1 MGYYIFKRVVT
12 IIPFGLLAILLI
24 FSVFEYSWNPNSLHG
39 QNSRDFQ
46 NVDQK
51 KIEEARCAQR
61 RELHL
66 DWPVFYFSISSKVI
80 PGDFNEICS
89 EFDRRLIGLLCFHN
103 GNSQGAKNFVS
114 ELNKTLDLKF
124 DQSLDKIFTSN
135 DLAKIPNLIAEYPE
149 LTSSFSEFQNHDQ
162 SYKIFVP
169 QFRFHFGENRFHEW
183 VSNLISFNLGKSSV
197 DNQLI
202 SKKINSALSS
212 TLIFTVPAV
221 FIIFVLSIVIGLF
234 SVVNKGKVSSIVS
247 NLLYFIDSIPLIWLS
262 IIIILLAS
270 FFGLGYTTFDISTDT
285 LWGKIM
291 RYGLP
296 AFTLIIASIPYV
308 SKQIQQSIEET
319 ESKPFVKM
327 ALAKGLS
334 KKVIFTQHILPNAS
348 LPIVVLFFNYLAYTF
363 GGAFVV
369 ELVFS
374 INGVGKLMADSV
386 LSNDLPVITAIILYL
401 IFIKMILTLLSDI
414 VSYWLNPSIK
424 F

>member
-1 MGYYIFKRVVT
+1 
-12 IIPFGLLAILLI
+12 
-24 FSVFEYSWNPNSLHG
+24 
-39 QNSRDFQ
+39 
-46 NVDQK
+46 
-51 KIEEARCAQR
+51 
-61 RELHL
+61 
-66 DWPVFYFSISSKVI
+66 
-80 PGDFNEICS
+80 
-89 EFDRRLIGLLCFHN
+89 
-103 GNSQGAKNFVS
+103 
-114 ELNKTLDLKF
+114 
-124 DQSLDKIFTSN
+124 
-135 DLAKIPNLIAEYPE
+135 
-149 LTSSFSEFQNHDQ
+149 
-162 SYKIFVP
+162 
-169 QFRFHFGENRFHEW
+169 
-183 VSNLISFNLGKSSV
+183 
-197 DNQLI
+197 
-202 SKKINSALSS
+202 
-212 TLIFTVPAV
+212 
-221 FIIFVLSIVIGLF
+221 
-234 SVVNKGKVSSIVS
+234 
-247 NLLYFIDSIPLIWLS
+247 
-262 IIIILLAS
+262 
-270 FFGLGYTTFDISTDT
+270 DT